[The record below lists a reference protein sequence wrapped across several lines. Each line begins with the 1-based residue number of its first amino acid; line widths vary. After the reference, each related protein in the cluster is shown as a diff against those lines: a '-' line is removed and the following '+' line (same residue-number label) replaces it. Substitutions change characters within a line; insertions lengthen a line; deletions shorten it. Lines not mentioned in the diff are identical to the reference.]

1 MELREYKKKFEALH
15 KELKADLGT
24 DKNMIITIEGNS
36 NVFGLGSTTEYISV
50 KLETR
55 M

>member
-1 MELREYKKKFEALH
+1 MELREYKKKFEALY

-24 DKNMIITIEGNS
+24 NRDMIITIKGTSEETCPGY
-36 NVFGLGSTTEYISV
+36 TMEHISV
-50 KLETR
+50 TLETK